1 MTDDR
6 DIAAHPG
13 GHTDGDAPAPTRDAD
28 SGAPQPPGPTPG
40 TFAAGRPKPPKKN
53 RPFWQELIV
62 LCVVALVIAWFI
74 KAFFVQSF
82 YVPSE
87 SMMPT
92 LVGHTH
98 GSRPDDRLLVQKIS
112 YWSGG
117 PDRGDVVVFKD
128 PGGWLSP
135 AETPEPNP
143 VQRAMELVGLYPTGG
158 HLVKRVI
165 GVGGDHVQCCDSK
178 GRLQING
185 QSIDEPYVKNPDVI
199 KNRKFDVTVPDGKLW
214 VMGDNRAHSADSV
227 YHMNEPDGGFVDE
240 DLVVGKVW
248 TVVWP
253 LDRFGGLPGKGD
265 IGDVD
270 D

>member
-1 MTDDR
+1 MHDDSET
-6 DIAAHPG
+6 AAQNAAA
-13 GHTDGDAPAPTRDAD
+13 DAAAADAGPD
-28 SGAPQPPGPTPG
+28 RPGPSSEE
-40 TFAAGRPKPPKKN
+40 FASSPTGASKRTKKT

-62 LCVVALVIAWFI
+62 LCVVALVIAWFV

-98 GSRPDDRLLVQKIS
+98 GSKPDDRLLVQKVS

-117 PDRGDVVVFKD
+117 PERGDVIVFKD
-128 PGGWLSP
+128 PGGWLSD
-135 AETPEPNP
+135 AETPDPNAF
-143 VQRAMELVGLYPTGG
+143 QRTMELVGLYPTGG

-165 GVGGDHVQCCDSK
+165 GVGGDEVSCCDGQ

-185 QSIDEPYVKNPDVI
+185 ESIEEPYVRNPAAT
-199 KNRKFDVTVPDGKLW
+199 KQRKFNVTVPDGKLW

-227 YHMNEPDGGFVDE
+227 YHIGDKDGGFVDE
-240 DLVVGKVW
+240 DEVVGKVW
-248 TVVWP
+248 SVVWP
-253 LDRFGGLPGKGD
+253 LDRFGGLPDVGE
-265 IGDVD
+265 IGDLD
-270 D
+270 

>member
-1 MTDDR
+1 M
-6 DIAAHPG
+6 AFA
-13 GHTDGDAPAPTRDAD
+13 
-28 SGAPQPPGPTPG
+28 SGRAKQQ
-40 TFAAGRPKPPKKN
+40 RKN

-92 LVGHTH
+92 LVGHSLGPKT
-98 GSRPDDRLLVQKIS
+98 DDRLLVQKVS

-117 PDRGDVVVFKD
+117 PERGDVVVFKD
-128 PGGWLSP
+128 PGGWLSD
-135 AETPEPNP
+135 AETPDPNP
-143 VQRAMELVGLYPTGG
+143 VQHAMELVGLYPTGG
-158 HLVKRVI
+158 HLVKRVV
-165 GVGGDHVQCCDSK
+165 GVGGDHIQCCDSQ

-185 QSIDEPYVKNPDVI
+185 ESVDEPYVKNPAATAD
-199 KNRKFDVTVPDGKLW
+199 REFDVTVPDGKLW
-214 VMGDNRAHSADSV
+214 MMGDNRAHSADSV
-227 YHMNEPDGGFVDE
+227 YHKGDAGGGFVDE

-253 LDRFGGLPGKGD
+253 LDRFGGLPDTGEISD
-265 IGDVD
+265 LD
-270 D
+270 

>member
-1 MTDDR
+1 MTDDSEFATPSR
-6 DIAAHPG
+6 A
-13 GHTDGDAPAPTRDAD
+13 DAPSAKTDAARPATEQFATSGLEEKSPTAK
-28 SGAPQPPGPTPG
+28 S
-40 TFAAGRPKPPKKN
+40 PKKA
-53 RPFWQELIV
+53 RPFWQELII
-62 LCVVALVIAWFI
+62 LCVVALVIAWFV
-74 KAFFVQSF
+74 KAFFIQSF

-92 LVGHTH
+92 LIGHTH
-98 GSRPDDRLLVQKIS
+98 GNAPDDRLLVQKVS

-128 PGGWLSP
+128 PGGWLSD
-135 AETPEPNP
+135 AETPDPNAF
-143 VQRAMELVGLYPTGG
+143 QRAMEVVGLYPTGG

-185 QSIDEPYVKNPDVI
+185 ESIDEPYVKNPAAT
-199 KNRKFDVTVPDGKLW
+199 KAREFDVTVPDGKLW

-227 YHMNEPDGGFVDE
+227 YHMDEKAGGFVDE

-248 TVVWP
+248 SVVWP
-253 LDRFGGLPGKGD
+253 LDRFGGLPDVGD
-265 IGDVD
+265 IGDLD